1 MEKRKDFSHP
11 CEKIVLAFD
20 IEEEFSS
27 IRSNLIIVFKKM
39 LSIQR
44 STRNIPT
51 VKRDNFIQNFIISD
65 K

>member
-1 MEKRKDFSHP
+1 
-11 CEKIVLAFD
+11 
-20 IEEEFSS
+20 
-27 IRSNLIIVFKKM
+27 M

-65 K
+65 KYSFYLHSTLFEKKRVAYTSEMR